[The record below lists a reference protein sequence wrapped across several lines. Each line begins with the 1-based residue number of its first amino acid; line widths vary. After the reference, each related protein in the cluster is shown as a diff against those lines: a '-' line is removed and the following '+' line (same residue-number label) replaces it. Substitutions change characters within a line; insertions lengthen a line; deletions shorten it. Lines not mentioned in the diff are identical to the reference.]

1 MKSRY
6 ILDACALIA
15 YINDEEGADTV
26 ESFLVGAILGDALIS
41 MSKINLLEV
50 YYGVLRDFGLAK
62 AEEVLNE
69 ILSLPIQIIGDLSDA
84 TFREAGRL
92 KATYKISLADSLLW
106 DLHPFPETILL
117 LPIIMNLMRWKK
129 RKPLNSYGF
138 DRECQGD
145 GGLTLFSCSFMFLT
159 SKHLSSY
166 PS

>member
-26 ESFLVGAILGDALIS
+26 ESLLVGAIVGDASIS

-69 ILSLPIQIIGDLSDA
+69 ILSLPIQIIGNLSDA

-92 KATYKISLADSLLW
+92 KATYKISLADSLALGFASVSG
-106 DLHPFPETILL
+106 DALVTADHHEFDAVEKAETIKF
-117 LPIIMNLMRWKK
+117 IWIR
-129 RKPLNSYGF
+129 
-138 DRECQGD
+138 
-145 GGLTLFSCSFMFLT
+145 
-159 SKHLSSY
+159 
-166 PS
+166 